1 MGYVGNQTTN
11 AYSSMDKQT
20 ITGDGGASYTLTHAV
35 ANAQEIEVFVN
46 NVRQEA
52 GVAYTVN
59 GTALNMTGNVASTDD
74 FYVIYQGKALQTIV
88 PPDGSVST
96 AKLASGAVTSAK
108 LDTNIAVSGNL
119 DVGTIRDASGTN
131 TAMTINSSGAV
142 RKTGLPAFNV
152 RGNSGATSLTAAN
165 ANFDYVSTWSTTDV
179 NQGSLLNA
187 GGYAEVPSGWDGLYL
202 VHWHVGWVQPNGS
215 YNSAWLVKY
224 DASANSYSDMII
236 NYSSNDYEGY
246 STGGSVIV
254 NLSAGDRMY
263 AGYDDRY
270 GAPNNSGTEHIFHMH
285 FIG

>member
-11 AYSSMDKQT
+11 AYSSMDKQV
-20 ITGDGGASYTLTHAV
+20 ITGNGGANYTLTHAV

-59 GTALNMTGNVASTDD
+59 GTALNMTGNVTSSDS
-74 FYVIYQGKALQTIV
+74 FYVIYQGKALQTV
-88 PPDGSVST
+88 VTPDGSVST
-96 AKLASGAVTSAK
+96 GKLASGAVTSAK

-119 DVGTIRDASGTN
+119 DVGTIRDAAGTN

-152 RGNSGATSLTAAN
+152 RGNGGATSLTAAN
-165 ANFDYVSTWSTTDV
+165 TNFDYVSTWSATDV

-215 YNSAWLVKY
+215 YDSSWLFKY
-224 DASANSYSDMII
+224 DASANSYTTMFL

-270 GAPNNSGTEHIFHMH
+270 GVPNNSSTEHVFHMH